1 VRLGISSW
9 SYHRSITSGKMDIE
23 DFIRRAFELGVDGV
37 ELNQRFFEPNR
48 NRLKG
53 IKRLL
58 LLYGL
63 DISCV
68 TIANNFCL
76 PREEERKRQV
86 ALVKEWVDAALLLGA
101 PIVRVNAGW
110 ARELDEEAAF
120 NYAVEC
126 IREICRYAED
136 YGLMIAVENHGGI
149 TSTAEQV
156 LRLIEAV
163 DSDWFRVNLD
173 TANFKQDLYG
183 SIEKLAPYTVHVHAK
198 VFELKLKQSGV
209 GSCWIEAKLDYER
222 ILRILKEV
230 GYNGYLSLE
239 YEGGEEE
246 EIAVPK
252 SIQFLKD
259 MIAYLK

>member
-23 DFIRRAFELGVDGV
+23 GFIRKAFELDVDGV
-37 ELNQRFFEPNR
+37 ELNQRFFEPDR
-48 NRLKG
+48 DRLKR

-58 LLYGL
+58 LSYGL
-63 DISCV
+63 DLSCV

-76 PREEERKRQV
+76 PREEERRRQV
-86 ALVKEWVDAALLLGA
+86 VWVKEWVDAALLLGA

-110 ARELDEEAAF
+110 ARELEEEIAF

-126 IREICRYAED
+126 IKEVCEYAED
-136 YGLMIAVENHGGI
+136 YGLTVAVENHGGI

-156 LRLIEAV
+156 LRLIKAV
-163 DSDWFRVNLD
+163 DSDWFKVNLD
-173 TANFKQDLYG
+173 VANFEQDLYG
-183 SIEKLAPYTVHVHAK
+183 SIEKLAPYTIHVHAK
-198 VFELKLKQSGV
+198 VFELKLEPTKSY
-209 GSCWIEAKLDYER
+209 WIETRLDYDR
-222 ILRILKEV
+222 ILRILKRV

-239 YEGGEEE
+239 YEGKEDE

-252 SIQFLKD
+252 SVRFLRG
-259 MIAYLK
+259 MISS